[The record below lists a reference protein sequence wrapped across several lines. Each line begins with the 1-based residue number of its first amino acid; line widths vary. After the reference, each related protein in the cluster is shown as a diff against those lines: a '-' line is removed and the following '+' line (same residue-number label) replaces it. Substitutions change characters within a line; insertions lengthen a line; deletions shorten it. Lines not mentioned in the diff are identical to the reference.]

1 MPDNEEFW
9 NEVEAVPVSDNEF
22 RRAMDD
28 AVQEHQDRR
37 ATAAEN
43 VEVMRLGWLR
53 WKYRFYW
60 GRYQK
65 VPGAAVV
72 AWSDYETGTRIT
84 RQGALVAAARHL
96 TKLQIKHSRTWEP
109 KTGRS

>member
-1 MPDNEEFW
+1 MPD
-9 NEVEAVPVSDNEF
+9 PVSDEQF
-22 RRAMDD
+22 RA
-28 AVQEHQDRR
+28 ALEATTQEHMDRR
-37 ATAAEN
+37 ANAVEN
-43 VEVMRLGWLR
+43 MEVMRLGLFR

-84 RQGALVAAARHL
+84 RQGALLAAARHL